1 MDKEELRKRIDL
13 VELIESSGVALH
25 KAGAE
30 WTGRCPF
37 HDDSRASLSV
47 SPEKGLWKCFGCARG
62 GDCFSWVMERQKV
75 DFRTAVSYLQTHGGT
90 GTETVYDIEGTDG
103 RIAAQHVRRDYAGG
117 GKGFIWRRDG
127 RDSLGGIKVE
137 DLPLYGLKVLRQAA
151 PGCDVIIV
159 EGEKAADALNA
170 LPGPGRV
177 ALATVTGAHSCPS
190 ADSLAPVIGS
200 RRVYLWPDNDD
211 AGRRHMEKVAG
222 RLQAIG
228 IQPCP
233 VHWHEAPPKGD
244 AFDFVSQGGD
254 LEALLQASADK
265 PSAGAVARPPAAA
278 VTGPPAA
285 DGPTAVE
292 DVNNV
297 CVGVSRTLLP
307 PSPNKRYKSVTDL
320 CCNAP
325 VTKVAVPET
334 AARQVADWVQG
345 TGGRWWDTL
354 ELDADLGFRSPQQKN
369 YRRLILYRLRQ
380 QGLIEGHPR
389 VNRKW
394 RYVDHTIRRLN
405 FKGAAAAPV
414 LDLRWPLG
422 IERYVNLYP
431 GNIAVVAGAPNAGK
445 TALLL
450 NFIRHNQERHP
461 IYYWCSE
468 MGEAELEG
476 RLKKFEGIGI
486 DEWKFE
492 ALERAEDFE
501 DVIVPDC
508 VNVVDY
514 LEMTDELYRV
524 NEHLTAISRRIGSG
538 LAVVALQ
545 KKEGVRL
552 GRGQEF
558 GLEKPKLYLSMDRG
572 RLSIVKGKSWAD
584 PDIDPNGL
592 SVLFRITGGCRFEIT
607 TGWQ

>member
-1 MDKEELRKRIDL
+1 M
-13 VELIESSGVALH
+13 
-25 KAGAE
+25 
-30 WTGRCPF
+30 
-37 HDDSRASLSV
+37 
-47 SPEKGLWKCFGCARG
+47 
-62 GDCFSWVMERQKV
+62 
-75 DFRTAVSYLQTHGGT
+75 
-90 GTETVYDIEGTDG
+90 
-103 RIAAQHVRRDYAGG
+103 
-117 GKGFIWRRDG
+117 
-127 RDSLGGIKVE
+127 
-137 DLPLYGLKVLRQAA
+137 
-151 PGCDVIIV
+151 
-159 EGEKAADALNA
+159 
-170 LPGPGRV
+170 
-177 ALATVTGAHSCPS
+177 
-190 ADSLAPVIGS
+190 
-200 RRVYLWPDNDD
+200 
-211 AGRRHMEKVAG
+211 
-222 RLQAIG
+222 
-228 IQPCP
+228 
-233 VHWHEAPPKGD
+233 
-244 AFDFVSQGGD
+244 
-254 LEALLQASADK
+254 
-265 PSAGAVARPPAAA
+265 
-278 VTGPPAA
+278 
-285 DGPTAVE
+285 
-292 DVNNV
+292 
-297 CVGVSRTLLP
+297 
-307 PSPNKRYKSVTDL
+307 
-320 CCNAP
+320 
-325 VTKVAVPET
+325 AVPET

-354 ELDADLGFRSPQQKN
+354 ELDADLGFRSPQQKS

-422 IERYVNLYP
+422 IEQYVNLYP

-486 DEWKFE
+486 DQWKFE

-508 VNVVDY
+508 INVVDY

-607 TGWQ
+607 RGWQ